1 MDMVK
6 VKEIRETYML
16 KAKEEDYSSER
27 TVDIA
32 IAANDAVTWEPL
44 VGTEADTLTW
54 GEFTRRFE
62 KAMTEL
68 EALIGN

>member
-1 MDMVK
+1 MDMIK
-6 VKEIRETYML
+6 VKEIHEVYTR
-16 KAKEEDYSSER
+16 KAKEENYDNNE
-27 TVDIA
+27 TLDIV
-32 IAANDAVTWEPL
+32 IAANDAIQAESL

-62 KAMTEL
+62 KAMKEL